1 MARKIAHTI
10 LLLALLAAGAA
21 APVLHQK
28 PDARPILLNPQSN
41 QTLDMAT
48 HYASPAN
55 VQIDLIPSC
64 RQADSI
70 LVTWDATPGARGYRV
85 YTAVAIPDS
94 SELVPYCEPIQDPVT
109 GANIHSYLYSFHPR
123 FGDVCCEKIGDEP
136 LSYRVWGGPAGTSR
150 AKRILFSP
158 WQPDTLGFY
167 SGCTYTRPRDP
178 ADRDRFF
185 TVTAIY

>member
-10 LLLALLAAGAA
+10 ILLALLAAGAA

-28 PDARPILLNPQSN
+28 PDAQPLLLNPRS
-41 QTLDMAT
+41 THSLDMAT
-48 HYASPAN
+48 LYPAPTN
-55 VQIDLIPSC
+55 VRIALWPHKDQP
-64 RQADSI
+64 DSI
-70 LVTWDATPGARGYRV
+70 RVTWDATPGARGYRV

-123 FGDVCCEKIGDEP
+123 FGDVYCEKVGDEY
-136 LSYRVWGGPAGTSR
+136 LDYRMWGGHKSR
-150 AKRILFSP
+150 AKRLLFTP
-158 WQPDTLGFY
+158 WQPDTLGVY

-185 TVTAIY
+185 HVTAIY